1 MRASELSG
9 ETLAYLGD
17 GVYELLVRESL
28 IEKTNTTSGKLHT
41 AAQKY
46 VGAKGQAKAMQLIE
60 PMLTA
65 EELRYAHLGRNAHLT
80 AHKKSAPALH
90 TAASGLEALFGYLY
104 AEGKQDRAGELFA
117 VILDDFS
124 E

>member
-17 GVYELLVRESL
+17 GVYELMVRESL

-46 VGAKGQAKAMQLIE
+46 VGAKGQAKAMRLIE
-60 PMLTA
+60 PLLTE

-80 AHKKSAPALH
+80 ANKKSDPALH

-104 AEGKQDRAGELFA
+104 AEGRRDRASELFA
-117 VILDDFS
+117 VILES
-124 E
+124 LK

>member
-17 GVYELLVRESL
+17 GVYELMVRENL
-28 IEKTNTTSGKLHT
+28 IEKANTSSGKLHT

-46 VGAKGQAKAMQLIE
+46 VGAKGQAQAMHLIE
-60 PMLTA
+60 PMLTV
-65 EELRYAHLGRNAHLT
+65 EELRYARLGRNAHLT
-80 AHKKSAPALH
+80 ANKKSAPALH

-104 AEGKQDRAGELFA
+104 AEGRQDRADELFSI
-117 VILDDFS
+117 ILKSLD
-124 E
+124 

>member
-17 GVYELLVRESL
+17 GVYELMVRESL

-46 VGAKGQAKAMQLIE
+46 VGAKGQAKAMRLIE
-60 PMLTA
+60 PLLTE

-80 AHKKSAPALH
+80 ASKKSDPASH

-104 AEGKQDRAGELFA
+104 AEGRRDRVSELFA
-117 VILDDFS
+117 VILES
-124 E
+124 LN